1 MVLRPLRTCN
11 GGKVCWLWYAG
22 NSCVYWVLSDA
33 TISVL
38 LDTLERVKKSLI
50 FSRKRACGLII
61 FPLFCYIYI
70 CKVERFSINLA
81 LCRSS
86 CYWHFGERN
95 GVVRRRK
102 NRYKKS
108 VKKNDFFW
116 KKCLWKRFLLI
127 KKYFFVIFN
136 IEVNKLEIRKIS
148 PISSMFDYF
157 F

>member
-86 CYWHFGERN
+86 CYWHFGEQN

-102 NRYKKS
+102 NRHKKS
-108 VKKNDFFW
+108 VKKSLFFEKNPQIA
-116 KKCLWKRFLLI
+116 KK
-127 KKYFFVIFN
+127 FVIFN
-136 IEVNKLEIRKIS
+136 IKVNELDNWKIS

>member
-1 MVLRPLRTCN
+1 MDISQLRVV
-11 GGKVCWLWYAG
+11 VCCQICCHWFDCT
-22 NSCVYWVLSDA
+22 SCVYGILPNA
-33 TISVL
+33 AFSVL

-50 FSRKRACGLII
+50 FSRKRAYFLII

-70 CKVERFSINLA
+70 CKVERFSISLA

-86 CYWHFGERN
+86 CYWHFGEQN

-102 NRYKKS
+102 NRHKKS
-108 VKKNDFFW
+108 VKKSLFFEKNPQIA
-116 KKCLWKRFLLI
+116 KK
-127 KKYFFVIFN
+127 FVIFN
-136 IEVNKLEIRKIS
+136 IKVNELDNWKIS